1 MNIFSN
7 LQVIDLYID
16 EYLKRINI
24 LFSIRRTISRLQH
37 QGKLEQ
43 RSR

>member
-24 LFSIRRTISRLQH
+24 LFSIGRTISRLQH